1 MGTTDFVA
9 RANGGSGDVAGRRV
23 LVVDEDPSIRR
34 AVCAR
39 LEREGFDV
47 RQLDSARRV
56 GELIVEL
63 RPELVLVDLPEE
75 TPLEPI
81 HLIRDGSDVITIAL
95 VRDGLAVDHVD
106 ALEAGA
112 DDYVTKPLSPR
123 ELVAKVRSALRRTAR
138 SAREERLDFGDL
150 VVDCRAREVTVRNEV
165 VQMPAREF
173 DLLAFLAS
181 SPRQVFT
188 RAQLLQGVW
197 SSSDAWL
204 GAETV
209 TEHVRRLRKRIEDD
223 PRTPRWIVTVWSV
236 GYRFEP

>member
-1 MGTTDFVA
+1 VA
-9 RANGGSGDVAGRRV
+9 SIVQQDPNIQGFMSAVGGGGGANQSLNQGRLFIGLKPRDQRKS
-23 LVVDEDPSIRR
+23 VDE
-34 AVCAR
+34 
-39 LEREGFDV
+39 
-47 RQLDSARRV
+47 
-56 GELIVEL
+56 LIAEL
-63 RPELVLVDLPEE
+63 RPELVLVDLPAE

-81 HLIRDGSDVITIAL
+81 QMIREGSDVITIAL
-95 VRDGLAVDHVD
+95 VREGLAVDHVD

-123 ELVAKVRSALRRTAR
+123 ELVAKVRSALRRIAR
-138 SAREERLDFGDL
+138 SASAQRLDFGDL
-150 VVDCRAREVTVRNEV
+150 VVDCRSRVVTVHDAV
-165 VQMPAREF
+165 VPMPAREF

-223 PRTPRWIVTVWSV
+223 PRNPRWVVTVWSV

>member
-1 MGTTDFVA
+1 MA
-9 RANGGSGDVAGRRV
+9 RADGGSGDGAARRV
-23 LVVDEDPSIRR
+23 LVVEEDPSIRR
-34 AVCAR
+34 VVCAR
-39 LEREGFDV
+39 LEREGFEV
-47 RQLDSARRV
+47 RQMDSARRV
-56 GELIVEL
+56 DELIAEL

-81 HLIRDGSDVITIAL
+81 HLIRAGSDVLTIAL
-95 VRDGLAVDHVD
+95 VRDGLDVDHVD

-112 DDYVTKPLSPR
+112 DDYVTKPFSPR
-123 ELVAKVRSALRRTAR
+123 ELVAKVRSAFRRTAR
-138 SAREERLDFGDL
+138 STTGQRLDFGDL
-150 VVDCRAREVTVRNEV
+150 VVDCRTREVTVRNEV
-165 VQMPAREF
+165 VPMPAREF

-188 RAQLLQGVW
+188 RTQLLQGVW